1 MISNFFRR
9 WEQQLAAVD
18 TNRFV
23 RPFEWGLDWLELA
36 DQAGTVVPGSD
47 DPASDTHAA
56 GAIDRWV
63 ARAMQDTD
71 TFFHAPPTMQ
81 PLP

>member
-1 MISNFFRR
+1 MISRFFRR

-56 GAIDRWV
+56 GAIDDLSQASAHPSCRHIV
-63 ARAMQDTD
+63 DT
-71 TFFHAPPTMQ
+71 
-81 PLP
+81 